1 MSLRFR
7 LTLLYTSLLGGV
19 LLIIGGLV
27 YVLVS
32 QTLLGEV
39 DARLAR
45 AATQLISRLRV
56 NVANQFDQRTVI
68 GFQPLENLFFQV
80 WDAEGQLQISRPSA
94 LMRPLDPVGLGY
106 GRPVYRSVSSNEI
119 HLRVLSVPL
128 RSNRGPV
135 GVLQVA
141 LSLDLLL
148 VAQRTLATLLV
159 TMFVLAVII
168 VGVGTWLGTGYIL
181 APLRVVTEAALQI
194 TRADDLSRRIP
205 LAAQETDV
213 EFRQLITAF
222 NTTLERLE
230 NLFHAQRRFLAD
242 VSHELRT
249 PLTVIK
255 GELGLMRLTGTVEPE
270 SVQTLEQEVDR
281 LTRLVGDLLLMAQA
295 EAGSL
300 TLDRQPVA
308 LDSLLLE
315 VFQQM
320 QHLLKNGRSLDI
332 AEIEPITFVGDK
344 DRLKQVLI
352 NLVGNAIKYTP
363 AGGEV
368 RLGLRRV
375 GSDIQISVSDS
386 GPGIPEEDLP
396 HIFER
401 FYRGRSQNGENAPF
415 GYGLGLAIAQ
425 RIVQSHGGWIEVQ
438 SCLGQGTTF
447 IVHLPAEGLAQD
459 GVEPDSP

>member
-1 MSLRFR
+1 MSLRLR
-7 LTLLYTSLLGGV
+7 LTLLYTSLFGGV
-19 LLIIGGLV
+19 LLLVGGLV
-27 YVLVS
+27 YILVS
-32 QTLLGEV
+32 QTLLSEV
-39 DARLAR
+39 DSRLER
-45 AATQLISRLRV
+45 AARELIGRLRV
-56 NVANQFDQRTVI
+56 NAANQFDQRAVI
-68 GFQPLENLFFQV
+68 GFQPLENLFYQV
-80 WDAEGQLQISRPSA
+80 WDAQGRLQVSRPPG
-94 LMRPLDPVGLGY
+94 LTQPLDPVGLNY
-106 GRPVYRSVSSNEI
+106 GQPIYRSILNSATN
-119 HLRVLSVPL
+119 LRVLSVPL

-148 VAQRTLATLLV
+148 VAQRTLAILLV
-159 TMFVLAVII
+159 IMFLFSVVI
-168 VGVGTWLGTGYIL
+168 VGLGTWLGTGYIL
-181 APLRVVTEAALQI
+181 APLQVVTEAALQI

-230 NLFHAQRRFLAD
+230 TLFNAQRRFLAD

-255 GELGLMRLTGTVEPE
+255 GEIGLMRLTGTVDPE
-270 SVQTLEQEVDR
+270 SLQAIDQEVDR

-300 TLDRQPVA
+300 TLERQPVS
-308 LDSLLLE
+308 LDNLLLE
-315 VFQQM
+315 VVQQM
-320 QHLLKNGRSLDI
+320 QHLAEGTRSLRI
-332 AEIEPITFVGDK
+332 VETAPITILGDK
-344 DRLKQVLI
+344 DRLKQVLL

-363 AGGEV
+363 PGGEIC
-368 RLGLRRV
+368 LGLRRE
-375 GSDIQISVSDS
+375 GNEARIRVSDS

-401 FYRGRSQNGENAPF
+401 FYRGRGQEGENAPF

-425 RIVQSHGGWIEVQ
+425 RIVQSHGGWIEVE
-438 SCLGQGTTF
+438 SRLGQGTTF
-447 IVHLPAEGLAQD
+447 IVRLPLEGAILAKE
-459 GVEPDSP
+459 EPG

>member
-1 MSLRFR
+1 MSLRLR

-19 LLIIGGLV
+19 LLIVGGLV
-27 YVLVS
+27 YILVS
-32 QTLLGEV
+32 QTLLSEV
-39 DARLAR
+39 DSRLER
-45 AATQLISRLRV
+45 AARQLIGRLRV
-56 NVANQFDQRTVI
+56 NPANQFDQRAVV
-68 GFQPLENLFFQV
+68 GFQPLETLFFQV
-80 WDAEGQLQISRPSA
+80 WDAQGQLQISRPA
-94 LMRPLDPVGLGY
+94 GLTQPLDPVGLTY
-106 GRPVYRSVSSNEI
+106 GQSIYRSVLSGETN
-119 HLRVLSVPL
+119 LRVLSVPL

-159 TMFVLAVII
+159 MMFILSVSI
-168 VGVGTWLGTGYIL
+168 VGLGTWLGTGYVL
-181 APLRVVTEAALQI
+181 APLQVVTEAALQI

-230 NLFHAQRRFLAD
+230 TLFHAQRRFLAD

-255 GELGLMRLTGTVEPE
+255 GEIGLMRLTGTVDPE
-270 SVQTLEQEVDR
+270 SLQAIDQEVDR

-300 TLDRQPVA
+300 TLERQPVP
-308 LDSLLLE
+308 LDDLVSE
-315 VFQQM
+315 VVQQM
-320 QHLLKNGRSLDI
+320 KRLAEEARSLRVV
-332 AEIEPITFVGDK
+332 ELEPLTILGDK
-344 DRLKQVLI
+344 DRLKQVLL

-363 AGGEV
+363 PGGEI
-368 RLGLRRV
+368 RLGLRRE
-375 GSDIQISVSDS
+375 GREAQISVSDS

-401 FYRGRSQNGENAPF
+401 FYRGRGQGGENAPF

-425 RIVQSHGGWIEVQ
+425 RIVQSHGGWIEVK
-438 SCLGQGTTF
+438 SRLGQGTTF
-447 IVHLPAEGLAQD
+447 IVHLPLENPISGKE
-459 GVEPDSP
+459 EPG